1 MRVPVVASPP
11 IPHPSQ
17 RESATRENAG
27 ESTPSGG
34 RRSLVGSATRTKTGP
49 VASPQPAWFPRVKL
63 EPYLTR
69 RLRELQE
76 EVGPQPPLEQL
87 LIPSKLGRL
96 EREKQEAAMA
106 AQRASQLRQVA
117 LVEASWCRILDAA
130 GIPSGGAL
138 EVAKQA
144 EDEAHEAV
152 VGAARLGVVL
162 DHAVTSRSRNG
173 SPRAAAAAAA
183 AAAGSAF
190 SAAAAAAAAAAA
202 SAADDEL
209 IAASALAGALSSRDV
224 ILTSVSTAQAVEKEV
239 VLAVM
244 KALSRVGNIRAAD
257 GIVDFV
263 DWEVKE
269 GEEREGEEE
278 ALGRECGGVEV
289 EKGDGAG
296 EVAED
301 GKEAGEEKGVE
312 TGVVGECD
320 GAEGETGKLEVEKE
334 EEASDGNES
343 QGHAI
348 IKREATEASLEV
360 GDSVAA
366 TSTATAEAAA
376 AKEPT
381 AVALAEEGAM
391 GEGSVAAGAEMQEEK
406 EEGKT
411 MKEEEETKV
420 EGNTGKEE
428 EQEKGKKEEEEEMDV
443 PAVIAERVL
452 ALNRNQRTALAAIVA
467 SRGMVNGLLQGL
479 RNGRRQSFSASA
491 TRRQSVAALSQIGG
505 TGEAGSALAGV
516 GTSSAVG
523 AAGGLGEAEQAERSV
538 AEGKEAG
545 VGGASGGKVENSS
558 GSGDLG
564 SILVKKLSRLER
576 EKAAAVEERKR
587 KEEER
592 RKAKTEKKGGE
603 SVSGVNVGWGAE
615 GLGSGIKHVSRIDR
629 ELAAARQAERKAQGR
644 GAGAAAAAGSKN
656 GVRVGRR
663 ERVEVGSVPSLD
675 SMLVKGKSRLQ
686 REKEEAAE
694 AAKQALGATGGS
706 GSGSSGAG
714 GKGVGRR
721 ERVEVGSVPGLDSM
735 LVVRHKSK
743 LEREME
749 EERKRWGESSG
760 SGGSGVVG
768 AHGGIGGG
776 GADGG
781 PKGGRRER
789 VEEGSVPG
797 LGEMLVKHKSRLER
811 EKEEAAAW
819 ARGAGGSGGGTGT
832 DTGADGANGADGV
845 DGGSNKTAGMSGNA
859 HGESR
864 DAVVDAGWRGCGLAD
879 VLKKPAVKGG
889 AEQGGEGA
897 TTDAAAH
904 DAVTGEGNGEGG
916 VEGNENEK
924 GSADGSSGESGGM
937 NAGVENGHSDQQK
950 QQQQQGLGLG
960 EGVKKMSRLEREL
973 MEARALRE
981 CVGEAGNGGG
991 AVTSGSCAG
1000 KAGGGRVEDAW
1011 GGVGLGDSLK
1021 KHVSKMERAKMDWE
1035 KAEAAAREKT
1045 QL

>member
-11 IPHPSQ
+11 ISHPSQ
-17 RESATRENAG
+17 HEGTKQENAG
-27 ESTPSGG
+27 ESTPSGA
-34 RRSLVGSATRTKTGP
+34 RRSLVGSAARTKTGP

-106 AQRASQLRQVA
+106 AKRASQLRQVA

-130 GIPSGGAL
+130 GIPSTGAL
-138 EVAKQA
+138 EVAQQA
-144 EDEAHEAV
+144 EEEAHVAV
-152 VGAARLGVVL
+152 VEAAKLGVIL

-173 SPRAAAAAAA
+173 SPRAAAAAA

-209 IAASALAGALSSRDV
+209 MAASALAGALSSRDV
-224 ILTSVSTAQAVEKEV
+224 ILTSVSTAQAVEKDV

-278 ALGRECGGVEV
+278 ALGRECGVVEV
-289 EKGDGAG
+289 EKGDGG
-296 EVAED
+296 GGTGED
-301 GKEAGEEKGVE
+301 GNEADEEKGVG
-312 TGVVGECD
+312 TGEAGEWD
-320 GAEGETGKLEVEKE
+320 GAEGETGELEVEKE
-334 EEASDGNES
+334 EGVSDGNES
-343 QGHAI
+343 QGDAI
-348 IKREATEASLEV
+348 SKEEATEANLEV
-360 GDSVAA
+360 GNSVAA
-366 TSTATAEAAA
+366 ASAATAEGTAAE
-376 AKEPT
+376 EPT
-381 AVALAEEGAM
+381 AEARAEEGGM
-391 GEGSVAAGAEMQEEK
+391 GEGSVTAGAGMQEEEKEVGKTGNGEEEEKDGKEEEKDGK

-411 MKEEEETKV
+411 GKEEEEM
-420 EGNTGKEE
+420 N
-428 EQEKGKKEEEEEMDV
+428 V

-452 ALNRNQRTALAAIVA
+452 ALNRNHRTALAAIVA

-491 TRRQSVAALSQIGG
+491 SRRQSLAALSQIGG
-505 TGEAGSALAGV
+505 TGDAGPALAKVGESKGV
-516 GTSSAVG
+516 AG
-523 AAGGLGEAEQAERSV
+523 AGGTGEAEQAQSK
-538 AEGKEAG
+538 EGG
-545 VGGASGGKVENSS
+545 GGGASGGDAGTSS

-587 KEEER
+587 EEEER

-629 ELAAARQAERKAQGR
+629 ELAAAREAERKAQGR
-644 GAGAAAAAGSKN
+644 GAGVAAPGAAGGAGGVAAAGSKN

-686 REKEEAAE
+686 REKEQAAE
-694 AAKQALGATGGS
+694 AAKQAWGTTGGN
-706 GSGSSGAG
+706 GTGTGAAG
-714 GKGVGRR
+714 GKGAGRR

-749 EERKRWGESSG
+749 EERKWWGESQV
-760 SGGSGVVG
+760 GGSSSVVRANG
-768 AHGGIGGG
+768 AGEGGRV
-776 GADGG
+776 DGG

-819 ARGAGGSGGGTGT
+819 ARGAGGSGGGTGA
-832 DTGADGANGADGV
+832 DSGAGGANGADGV
-845 DGGSNKTAGMSGNA
+845 DGGGDSAGGGSKRAGGGSGN
-859 HGESR
+859 
-864 DAVVDAGWRGCGLAD
+864 AVVDAGWGGCGLAD

-889 AEQGGEGA
+889 AEQVGEGA
-897 TTDAAAH
+897 TTDAAA
-904 DAVTGEGNGEGG
+904 VTGEGHGEGG
-916 VEGNENEK
+916 VDGNENAK
-924 GSADGSSGESGGM
+924 GNADGSSRESGGVGE
-937 NAGVENGHSDQQK
+937 GVENRHSEKQK
-950 QQQQQGLGLG
+950 QQQQQQGLGLG

-973 MEARALRE
+973 MEARALKE
-981 CVGEAGNGGG
+981 CVGEAGNGG
-991 AVTSGSCAG
+991 
-1000 KAGGGRVEDAW
+1000 KAGSGRMVDAW
-1011 GGVGLGDSLK
+1011 GGVGLGDTLK
-1021 KHVSKMERAKMDWE
+1021 KHVSKMERAKV
-1035 KAEAAAREKT
+1035 
-1045 QL
+1045 

>member
-1 MRVPVVASPP
+1 MLWS
-11 IPHPSQ
+11 S
-17 RESATRENAG
+17 
-27 ESTPSGG
+27 
-34 RRSLVGSATRTKTGP
+34 
-49 VASPQPAWFPRVKL
+49 
-63 EPYLTR
+63 
-69 RLRELQE
+69 QE

-106 AQRASQLRQVA
+106 AKRASQLRQVA

-130 GIPSGGAL
+130 GIPSVGAL
-138 EVAKQA
+138 EVASKA
-144 EDEAHEAV
+144 EDEAHDAV
-152 VGAARLGVVL
+152 VEAAKLGVIL
-162 DHAVTSRSRNG
+162 DHAVTSRSRSG
-173 SPRAAAAAAA
+173 SPRAAAA
-183 AAAGSAF
+183 GSSAF
-190 SAAAAAAAAAAA
+190 SAAAAAAAA
-202 SAADDEL
+202 SAEDDEL
-209 IAASALAGALSSRDV
+209 MAASALAGALSSRDV

-269 GEEREGEEE
+269 GDEREGEEE
-278 ALGRECGGVEV
+278 VRGREGGCVKV
-289 EKGDGAG
+289 GKGDGGG
-296 EVAED
+296 ETGED
-301 GKEAGEEKGVE
+301 GKEAGEEKGTR
-312 TGVVGECD
+312 TGEAGEGED
-320 GAEGETGKLEVEKE
+320 AEGKAGELGVEKE
-334 EEASDGNES
+334 ELVSDENES

-348 IKREATEASLEV
+348 IKGEAAEASLEEK
-360 GDSVAA
+360 G
-366 TSTATAEAAA
+366 
-376 AKEPT
+376 
-381 AVALAEEGAM
+381 
-391 GEGSVAAGAEMQEEK
+391 EK
-406 EEGKT
+406 EEG
-411 MKEEEETKV
+411 
-420 EGNTGKEE
+420 
-428 EQEKGKKEEEEEMDV
+428 EEEMDV

-491 TRRQSVAALSQIGG
+491 SRRQSLAALSQIGG
-505 TGEAGSALAGV
+505 TGEAGSALAGA
-516 GTSSAVG
+516 GTSRVVG
-523 AAGGLGEAEQAERSV
+523 VAGGTGEAEKAERSV
-538 AEGKEAG
+538 AQGKEAG
-545 VGGASGGKVENSS
+545 VGGSSGGKAETNN

-587 KEEER
+587 EEEER

-629 ELAAARQAERKAQGR
+629 ELAAAREAERKAQGR
-644 GAGAAAAAGSKN
+644 GAGAAASGGAG
-656 GVRVGRR
+656 GARVGRR

-694 AAKQALGATGGS
+694 AAKAAWGSTGGKS
-706 GSGSSGAG
+706 TGSGVAA
-714 GKGVGRR
+714 GKGAGRR

-760 SGGSGVVG
+760 GGGSGVVG
-768 AHGGIGGG
+768 ANGVGEGGR
-776 GADGG
+776 ADGG

-797 LGEMLVKHKSRLER
+797 MGEMLVKHKSRLER
-811 EKEEAAAW
+811 EKEAAAAW
-819 ARGAGGSGGGTGT
+819 ARGAGGSGGGTGA
-832 DTGADGANGADGV
+832 DTGA
-845 DGGSNKTAGMSGNA
+845 
-859 HGESR
+859 
-864 DAVVDAGWRGCGLAD
+864 DAVVDAGWGGCGLAD

-889 AEQGGEGA
+889 AVQGGEMV
-897 TTDAAAH
+897 AAGR
-904 DAVTGEGNGEGG
+904 VVVRVKGWKTGTLR
-916 VEGNENEK
+916 
-924 GSADGSSGESGGM
+924 
-937 NAGVENGHSDQQK
+937 QK
-950 QQQQQGLGLG
+950 QQQQQQKQQQGLGLG

-991 AVTSGSCAG
+991 AVTGGSCSG
-1000 KAGGGRVEDAW
+1000 KTGGGRVEDAW
-1011 GGVGLGDSLK
+1011 GGVGLGDTLK
-1021 KHVSKMERAKMDWE
+1021 KHVSKMERAKMEWE